1 MKIKAQICLILT
13 QHFRLTLESMYTPNF
28 FFSEYLR
35 PSEPEFCRKLYREM
49 LISRFTAVKYHLQN
63 V

>member
-35 PSEPEFCRKLYREM
+35 PTEPEFCRKTL
-49 LISRFTAVKYHLQN
+49 
-63 V
+63 